1 MIYLCF
7 RCNISFQPFTP
18 NKCLYLYTSSIR
30 PQCIKLEIWI
40 LMVQLYLE
48 CLKDTNFVVFLSKRY
63 FAWLNTAKLYKY
75 ENYYLH
81 DRDCGHFY
89 PTSYG
94 AGKRICVDVF
104 YFYPHCCMI
113 CEFWLFWF
121 SLCRSVTPS
130 DCTSWEK
137 RSHRDERHETSRL
150 LSAKTPIYKI
160 FSSTMTSSTRRLQTK
175 F

>member
-1 MIYLCF
+1 M
-7 RCNISFQPFTP
+7 
-18 NKCLYLYTSSIR
+18 
-30 PQCIKLEIWI
+30 
-40 LMVQLYLE
+40 
-48 CLKDTNFVVFLSKRY
+48 
-63 FAWLNTAKLYKY
+63 Y

-94 AGKRICVDVF
+94 AGRRICVDAF
-104 YFYPHCCMI
+104 YFCPHCCMI

-150 LSAKTPIYKI
+150 LSAKTQQNILIHTDLFYEKTSNKILKNLWYFTLRMGGYKN
-160 FSSTMTSSTRRLQTK
+160 FFFYRVSQKKEL
-175 F
+175 